1 LLDALKDKVDR
12 PVTLLYPG
20 RIVGDFGLSFMGRT
34 EPTYG
39 YRALIVPRGGKQ

>member
-1 LLDALKDKVDR
+1 MDR

-20 RIVGDFGLSFMGRT
+20 KLVGDTGLSFMGRA

-39 YRALIVPRGGKQ
+39 YRALIVGRGA